1 MKMII
6 IYFFLSCLLLSFSN
20 AATIYGTIYDL
31 SITRVNNAIV
41 EINTNPNQ
49 RYVAVNGTYQFEIP
63 IGDYTITSYFEG
75 MNAEENLTVVDD
87 GIYILDLFLYPNLDE
102 EEQLFEDLNFD
113 IQDPYQKQKKTGWIL
128 FPIVLASVFLFF
140 ILKLNTKLIKK
151 EVQEEIKI
159 MDTDLN
165 KILSLLKKNKGR
177 MTQREIRKE
186 FPLSEAKVSL
196 MITELESMDK
206 VKKIKKG
213 RGNVIIFK
221 K

>member
-1 MKMII
+1 
-6 IYFFLSCLLLSFSN
+6 LGLC
-20 AATIYGTIYDL
+20 
-31 SITRVNNAIV
+31 
-41 EINTNPNQ
+41 
-49 RYVAVNGTYQFEIP
+49 
-63 IGDYTITSYFEG
+63 
-75 MNAEENLTVVDD
+75 
-87 GIYILDLFLYPNLDE
+87 
-102 EEQLFEDLNFD
+102 
-113 IQDPYQKQKKTGWIL
+113 L

>member
-1 MKMII
+1 M
-6 IYFFLSCLLLSFSN
+6 
-20 AATIYGTIYDL
+20 
-31 SITRVNNAIV
+31 
-41 EINTNPNQ
+41 
-49 RYVAVNGTYQFEIP
+49 
-63 IGDYTITSYFEG
+63 
-75 MNAEENLTVVDD
+75 
-87 GIYILDLFLYPNLDE
+87 
-102 EEQLFEDLNFD
+102 
-113 IQDPYQKQKKTGWIL
+113 
-128 FPIVLASVFLFF
+128 
-140 ILKLNTKLIKK
+140 TKLIKK